1 MDKED
6 HKEITNLQSH
16 TFFLPSEHLEGDFLF
31 HTFYFI
37 NFTNFTNFFLSLRK
51 ISTMES
57 VPALFSDLALI
68 LITAGVTTVIFK
80 WLKQPL
86 VLGYIVSGFLIG
98 PHFTYFP
105 VVGDATSVSTWSEIG
120 MVFLLFAIGLEFSFK
135 KLKKVGGPGAI
146 MVLTE
151 LIIMFTIGF
160 FVGKLFGWQ
169 RMNCIFLGCMLSI
182 SSTSIIVKAF
192 DDLKLKNEKFT
203 ADVIGALVVEDLVA
217 VILMVILSTL
227 SVGNTFDGGELV
239 LSMLK
244 LVFFLIIWFIFGIYL
259 IPSFLRLI
267 RKFMTEETLVIIAI
281 GLCFMM
287 VMLANYAGFSS
298 ALGAFVMG
306 SILAETLEA
315 DIIHRLITPIKN
327 LFGAIFFVSVG
338 MMVNPQILVQY
349 TWPVVIIA
357 LTVMIIKTLSATFGM
372 LISGRDIQTSLKAG
386 FCFCQIGEFSF
397 IIASLGLSFKVI
409 DEYLYPIIVTVSI
422 ITTFFTPYIIRL
434 ANPLY
439 EWLNPRIPE
448 RWKQAMTNYSQGFK
462 VNENTTLTFKT
473 FVVNQ
478 FKNMVIYGCI
488 IFALAV
494 ICFSAIGPFII
505 KNINGLWGGVV
516 SIAVTLVILS
526 PFIWAMAF
534 KYKISL
540 TNSRLITK
548 NAFERHVIA
557 IIFILRYLIAITIV
571 TMIIRHFVSINIFEA
586 IGIAI
591 AVSVLLA
598 FSNGIMK
605 FYDRLEKNFM
615 ENLNK
620 RQKQASFMIPEVLQQ
635 NFHLE
640 KMTVSPLSQI
650 VGKQLKDTVFR
661 PKFKVSV
668 VCVERGKNIYDLPDK
683 DLTFYP
689 YDVVTLVGSDEN
701 INKVKPIIEIEDN
714 ELIRERE
721 KHNLSLHNVKISEK
735 SPLCHVSLL
744 NSMFKDKYDAMVIAI
759 QRDTEF
765 VLSPSAST
773 VFNNN
778 DIVWFVSSNEAANLI
793 KQKEEI

>member
-1 MDKED
+1 M
-6 HKEITNLQSH
+6 
-16 TFFLPSEHLEGDFLF
+16 EG
-31 HTFYFI
+31 I
-37 NFTNFTNFFLSLRK
+37 
-51 ISTMES
+51 
-57 VPALFSDLALI
+57 PALFSDLALI

-86 VLGYIVSGFLIG
+86 VLGYIVAGFLIG

-105 VVGDATSVSTWSEIG
+105 VINDTNSVETWSEIG

-151 LIIMFTIGF
+151 LIIMFTTGF

-169 RMNCIFLGCMLSI
+169 KMNCIFLGCMLSI

-203 ADVIGALVVEDLVA
+203 THVIGALVVEDLVA

-239 LSMLK
+239 LSMVK
-244 LVFFLIIWFIFGIYL
+244 LMFFLIIWFVFGIYL

-315 DIIHRLITPIKN
+315 DIIHKLITPIKN
-327 LFGAIFFVSVG
+327 LFAAIFFVSVG
-338 MMVNPQILVQY
+338 MMVDPKILLEY

-357 LTVMIIKTLSATFGM
+357 LTVMVFKTLSATAGM
-372 LISGRDIQTSLKAG
+372 LISGRDIHTSLKAG

-434 ANPLY
+434 ADPLY
-439 EWLNPRIPE
+439 NWLNPRIPE
-448 RWKQAMTNYSQGFK
+448 KWKQAMTNYSEGFK
-462 VNENTTLTFKT
+462 VNDNTTLTFRT
-473 FVVNQ
+473 FVINQ
-478 FKNMVIYGCI
+478 FKNMLIYGCI
-488 IFALAV
+488 ILALAL
-494 ICFSAIGPFII
+494 ICFSAIGPFIVNHI
-505 KNINGLWGGVV
+505 HGIWGGLI
-516 SIAVTLVILS
+516 SIAVTLAVLS

-548 NAFERHVIA
+548 NIFERHVIA
-557 IIFILRYLIAITIV
+557 IIFVLRYIIAITIITYV
-571 TMIIRHFVSINIFEA
+571 IRHFLSLSFFAALGIAVGVSII
-586 IGIAI
+586 
-591 AVSVLLA
+591 LA
-598 FSNGIMK
+598 LSNGIMK
-605 FYDRLEKNFM
+605 FYEKLEKDFM

-620 RQKQASFMIPEVLQQ
+620 RQKQASFIVPEVLQQ

-640 KMTVSPLSQI
+640 KVVVSPLSHI
-650 VGKQLKDTVFR
+650 VGKQLKDTAFR
-661 PKFKVSV
+661 RDYKVSV
-668 VCVERGKNIYDLPDK
+668 VCIERGKNIYDLPDK
-683 DLTFYP
+683 DMAFYP
-689 YDVVTLVGSDEN
+689 YDIVTLVGDDEN
-701 INKVKPIIEIEDN
+701 INKLRPIIEVEDS
-714 ELIRERE
+714 ELIRERQE
-721 KHNLSLHNVKISEK
+721 HDMSLHSVKLSEQ
-735 SPLCHVSLL
+735 SSICHVSLL
-744 NSMFKDKYDAMVIAI
+744 NSMFKEKYNAMVIAI
-759 QRDTEF
+759 QRDNDYI
-765 VLSPSAST
+765 LSPSAST
-773 VFNNN
+773 IFNCN
-778 DIVWFVSSNEAANLI
+778 DVVWFVSSAEAAKMI
-793 KQKEEI
+793 IQKEGI

>member
-1 MDKED
+1 M
-6 HKEITNLQSH
+6 
-16 TFFLPSEHLEGDFLF
+16 EG
-31 HTFYFI
+31 
-37 NFTNFTNFFLSLRK
+37 
-51 ISTMES
+51 
-57 VPALFSDLALI
+57 VPALFFDLALI
-68 LITAGVTTVIFK
+68 LITAGITTVIFK

-86 VLGYIVSGFLIG
+86 VLGYIVAGFLIG

-105 VVGDATSVSTWSEIG
+105 VVEDPSSVETWSEIG

-151 LIIMFTIGF
+151 LIIMFTTGF

-169 RMNCIFLGCMLSI
+169 KMNCIFLGCMLSI

-192 DDLKLKNEKFT
+192 DDLKLKSQKFT

-227 SVGNTFDGGELV
+227 SVGNTFNGGELV
-239 LSMLK
+239 LSMVK
-244 LVFFLIIWFIFGIYL
+244 LMFFLVIWFIFGIYL

-267 RKFMTEETLVIIAI
+267 RKFMTEETLVIIGI

-315 DIIHRLITPIKN
+315 DIIHKLVTPIKN
-327 LFGAIFFVSVG
+327 LFAAIFFVSVG
-338 MMVNPQILVQY
+338 MMVDPKILVDY

-357 LTVMIIKTLSATFGM
+357 LTIMIVKTLSATFGM
-372 LISGRDIQTSLKAG
+372 LISGRDIHTSLKAG

-422 ITTFFTPYIIRL
+422 VTTFFTPYIIRL

-439 EWLNPRIPE
+439 NWLNPRIPE
-448 RWKQAMTNYSQGFK
+448 RWKQAMTNYSEGFK
-462 VNENTTLTFKT
+462 LNDNTTLTFKA
-473 FVVNQ
+473 FVINQ

-488 IFALAV
+488 IFALAL
-494 ICFSAIGPFII
+494 ICYSAIGPFVVNNI
-505 KNINGLWGGVV
+505 KGLWGGLT
-516 SIAVTLVILS
+516 SIAITLAILA

-540 TNSRLITK
+540 TNSRLISK
-548 NAFERHVIA
+548 NLFERHVIA
-557 IIFILRYLIAITIV
+557 SIFILRYIIAIF
-571 TMIIRHFVSINIFEA
+571 IITNILRHFISINFFAA
-586 IGIAI
+586 IGIAVVI
-591 AVSVLLA
+591 SLILA
-598 FSNGIMK
+598 FSNSIMK

-620 RQKQASFMIPEVLQQ
+620 RQKQASFIIPEVLQQ

-640 KMTVSPLSQI
+640 KVIVSPLSQV
-650 VGKQLKDTVFR
+650 VGKQLKNTVFR
-661 PKFKVSV
+661 SQYKVSV
-668 VCVERGKNIYDLPDK
+668 VSIERGNTIYDLPDK
-683 DLTFYP
+683 DIVFYP
-689 YDVVTLVGSDEN
+689 YDIVTLVGSDEN
-701 INKVKPIIEIEDN
+701 INKVKPIIEVEDP
-714 ELIRERE
+714 ELIHER
-721 KHNLSLHNVKISEK
+721 KGHNMSLHSVTLSDK
-735 SPLCHVSLL
+735 SPICQVSLL
-744 NSMFKDKYDAMVIAI
+744 NSLFKDKYDAMVIAI
-759 QRDTEF
+759 QRGNDF
-765 VLSPSAST
+765 ILSPSAAT
-773 VFNNN
+773 VFHS
-778 DIVWFVSSNEAANLI
+778 DDVIWFVSTIEAAKMI
-793 KQKEEI
+793 KLKEEV

>member
-1 MDKED
+1 M
-6 HKEITNLQSH
+6 
-16 TFFLPSEHLEGDFLF
+16 EG
-31 HTFYFI
+31 I
-37 NFTNFTNFFLSLRK
+37 
-51 ISTMES
+51 
-57 VPALFSDLALI
+57 PALFSDLALI

-86 VLGYIVSGFLIG
+86 VLGYIVAGFLIG

-105 VVGDATSVSTWSEIG
+105 VVEDPTSVETWSEIG

-151 LIIMFTIGF
+151 LIIMFTTGF

-169 RMNCIFLGCMLSI
+169 KMNCIFLGCMLSI

-192 DDLKLKNEKFT
+192 DDLKLKHEKFT
-203 ADVIGALVVEDLVA
+203 THVIGALVVEDLVA

-267 RKFMTEETLVIIAI
+267 RKFMTGETLVIIAI

-315 DIIHRLITPIKN
+315 DIIHKLITPIKN
-327 LFGAIFFVSVG
+327 LFAAIFFVSVG
-338 MMVNPQILVQY
+338 MMVDPKILVDY

-357 LTVMIIKTLSATFGM
+357 LTIMIVKTLSATIGM
-372 LISGRDIQTSLKAG
+372 LISGRDIHTSLKAG

-397 IIASLGLSFKVI
+397 IIAALGLSFKVI

-422 ITTFFTPYIIRL
+422 VTTFFTPYIIRL
-434 ANPLY
+434 ADPLY
-439 EWLNPRIPE
+439 NWLNPKIPE

-462 VNENTTLTFKT
+462 VSEHTTLTFRT

-478 FKNMVIYGCI
+478 FKNMLIYGCI
-488 IFALAV
+488 IFALAL
-494 ICFSAIGPFII
+494 ICFSIGPFII
-505 KNINGLWGGVV
+505 KNISGIWGSLV
-516 SIAVTLVILS
+516 SIAVTLVIVS

-534 KYKISL
+534 KYRISL
-540 TNSRLITK
+540 TNSRLISK

-557 IIFILRYLIAITIV
+557 IIFILRYIIALAIITY
-571 TMIIRHFVSINIFEA
+571 IIRHFITINFFA
-586 IGIAI
+586 ALGIAI
-591 AVSVLLA
+591 GFSLILA

-615 ENLNK
+615 DNLNK
-620 RQKQASFMIPEVLQQ
+620 RQKQASFIIPEVLQQ

-640 KMTVSPLSQI
+640 KVIVSPLSQV
-650 VGKQLKDTVFR
+650 VGKQLKNTVFR
-661 PKFKVSV
+661 SQYKVSV
-668 VCVERGKNIYDLPDK
+668 VCIERGKNIYDLPDK
-683 DLTFYP
+683 DMVFYP
-689 YDVVTLVGSDEN
+689 YDVVTLVGNDEN
-701 INKVKPIIEIEDN
+701 INKVRPIIEIEDT
-714 ELIRERE
+714 ELIRER
-721 KHNLSLHNVKISEK
+721 KDHDMSLHSVKISEK
-735 SPLCHVSLL
+735 SPICHVSLL

-759 QRDTEF
+759 QRGDDF
-765 VLSPSAST
+765 ILSPSAST
-773 VFNNN
+773 VFGCN
-778 DIVWFVSSNEAANLI
+778 DIVWFVSSDDAAKMII
-793 KQKEEI
+793 KKEEI

>member
-1 MDKED
+1 M
-6 HKEITNLQSH
+6 
-16 TFFLPSEHLEGDFLF
+16 EG
-31 HTFYFI
+31 
-37 NFTNFTNFFLSLRK
+37 
-51 ISTMES
+51 
-57 VPALFSDLALI
+57 VPALFFDLALI
-68 LITAGVTTVIFK
+68 LVTAGVTTVIFK

-86 VLGYIVSGFLIG
+86 VLGYIVAGFLIG

-105 VVGDATSVSTWSEIG
+105 VVEDPSSVATWSEIG

-151 LIIMFTIGF
+151 LIIMFTTGF
-160 FVGKLFGWQ
+160 LVGKIFGWQ

-203 ADVIGALVVEDLVA
+203 THVIGALVVEDLVA

-239 LSMLK
+239 FSMIK
-244 LVFFLIIWFIFGIYL
+244 LMFFLIIWFIFGIYL
-259 IPSFLRLI
+259 IPSFLKLI

-315 DIIHRLITPIKN
+315 DIIHKLVTPIKN
-327 LFGAIFFVSVG
+327 LFAAIFFVSVG
-338 MMVNPQILVQY
+338 MLVNPKVLVEY
-349 TWPVVIIA
+349 TWPVIIIA
-357 LTVMIIKTLSATFGM
+357 LTVMIVKTLSATFGM
-372 LISGRDIQTSLKAG
+372 LISGRDIHTSFKAG

-397 IIASLGLSFKVI
+397 IIAALGLSFKVI

-439 EWLNPRIPE
+439 NWLNPRIPE
-448 RWKQAMTNYSQGFK
+448 KWKQAMSNYSEGFK
-462 VNENTTLTFKT
+462 VSETTTLTFKT

-478 FKNMVIYGCI
+478 FKNMLIYGCI
-488 IFALAV
+488 IFALAI
-494 ICFSAIGPFII
+494 ICFSAIGAFIVN
-505 KNINGLWGGVV
+505 NIHGLWGGITA
-516 SIAVTLVILS
+516 IAVTLAIVS

-534 KYKISL
+534 KYRISL

-548 NAFERHVIA
+548 NLFERHVIA
-557 IIFILRYLIAITIV
+557 IIFVLRYIIAVGIITSILS
-571 TMIIRHFVSINIFEA
+571 HFISLNFFAA

-591 AVSVLLA
+591 GISLILA

-605 FYDRLEKNFM
+605 FYDKLEKNFM
-615 ENLNK
+615 DNLNK
-620 RQKQASFMIPEVLQQ
+620 RQKQASFIIPDVLQE

-640 KMTVSPLSQI
+640 KVTVSPLSRV

-661 PKFKVSV
+661 KEFKVSV
-668 VCVERGKNIYDLPDK
+668 VCIERGNDIYDLPDK
-683 DLTFYP
+683 DMYFYP
-689 YDVVTLVGSDEN
+689 YDIVTLVGCDDN
-701 INKVKPIIEIEDN
+701 INKVKPIIEIEN
-714 ELIRERE
+714 TELIHER
-721 KHNLSLHNVKISEK
+721 KGHNMSLHSFTITEK
-735 SPLCHVSLL
+735 SPICHVSLL

-759 QRDTEF
+759 QRGDEYI
-765 VLSPSAST
+765 LSPSAAT
-773 VFNNN
+773 IFNCK
-778 DIVWFVSSNEAANLI
+778 DIVWFVSSNEAAKMI
-793 KQKEEI
+793 IQKEEI

>member
-1 MDKED
+1 M
-6 HKEITNLQSH
+6 
-16 TFFLPSEHLEGDFLF
+16 EG
-31 HTFYFI
+31 I
-37 NFTNFTNFFLSLRK
+37 
-51 ISTMES
+51 
-57 VPALFSDLALI
+57 PALFSDLALI

-86 VLGYIVSGFLIG
+86 VLGYIVAGFLIG

-105 VVGDATSVSTWSEIG
+105 VVDDHSSVETWSEIG

-151 LIIMFTIGF
+151 LIIMFTTGF

-169 RMNCIFLGCMLSI
+169 KMNCIFLGCMLSI

-203 ADVIGALVVEDLVA
+203 THVIGALVVEDLVA

-227 SVGNTFDGGELV
+227 SVGNTFDGGELA
-239 LSMLK
+239 LSMIK
-244 LVFFLIIWFIFGIYL
+244 LMFFLIIWFIFGIYL

-315 DIIHRLITPIKN
+315 DIIHKLITPIKN
-327 LFGAIFFVSVG
+327 LFAAIFFVSVG
-338 MMVNPQILVQY
+338 MMVDLEILVKY

-357 LTVMIIKTLSATFGM
+357 LTIMIIKTLSATIGM
-372 LISGRDIQTSLKAG
+372 LISGRDIHTSLKAG

-397 IIASLGLSFKVI
+397 IIATLGLSFKVI

-422 ITTFFTPYIIRL
+422 VTTFFTPYIIRL
-434 ANPLY
+434 ADPLY
-439 EWLNPRIPE
+439 NWLNPKIPE
-448 RWKQAMTNYSQGFK
+448 RWKQAMTNYSEGFK
-462 VNENTTLTFKT
+462 VSENTTLTFRT

-478 FKNMVIYGCI
+478 FKNMLIYACI
-488 IFALAV
+488 IFALAL
-494 ICFSAIGPFII
+494 ICFSAIGPFVI
-505 KNINGLWGGVV
+505 KNIEGIWGRLI
-516 SIAVTLVILS
+516 SIAVTLVIVS

-534 KYKISL
+534 KYRISK
-540 TNSRLITK
+540 TNSKLITK
-548 NAFERHVIA
+548 NVFEKHVIV
-557 IIFILRYLIAITIV
+557 IIFVLRYLIALSIITYILRHFITINFFAALG
-571 TMIIRHFVSINIFEA
+571 IA
-586 IGIAI
+586 IGISI
-591 AVSVLLA
+591 ILAVSNA
-598 FSNGIMK
+598 IMK

-620 RQKQASFMIPEVLQQ
+620 RQKQASFIIPEVLQQ

-640 KMTVSPLSQI
+640 KVVVSPLSQV
-650 VGKQLKDTVFR
+650 VGKQLKNTVFR
-661 PKFKVSV
+661 SKYKVSV
-668 VCVERGKNIYDLPDK
+668 VCIERGKNIYDLPDK
-683 DLTFYP
+683 DMVFYP
-689 YDVVTLVGSDEN
+689 YDKVTLVGNDEN
-701 INKVKPIIEIEDN
+701 ISKVRPIIEVEDT
-714 ELIRERE
+714 ELIRERTG
-721 KHNLSLHNVKISEK
+721 HDMSLHSVRISEK
-735 SPLCHVSLL
+735 SPICHVSLL

-759 QRDTEF
+759 QRNDDF
-765 VLSPSAST
+765 ILSPAAST
-773 VFNNN
+773 VFSCK
-778 DIVWFVSSNEAANLI
+778 DIIWFVSSDDAAKMII
-793 KQKEEI
+793 KKEEI

>member
-1 MDKED
+1 
-6 HKEITNLQSH
+6 
-16 TFFLPSEHLEGDFLF
+16 
-31 HTFYFI
+31 
-37 NFTNFTNFFLSLRK
+37 
-51 ISTMES
+51 MES

-86 VLGYIVSGFLIG
+86 VLGYIVAGFLIG

-661 PKFKVSV
+661 QKFKVSV

-721 KHNLSLHNVKISEK
+721 EHNMSLHNVKISEK

>member
-1 MDKED
+1 M
-6 HKEITNLQSH
+6 
-16 TFFLPSEHLEGDFLF
+16 EG
-31 HTFYFI
+31 
-37 NFTNFTNFFLSLRK
+37 
-51 ISTMES
+51 
-57 VPALFSDLALI
+57 VPALFYDLALI
-68 LITAGVTTVIFK
+68 LVTAGITTVIFK

-86 VLGYIVSGFLIG
+86 VLGYIVAGFLIG

-105 VVGDATSVSTWSEIG
+105 VIIDSNSVSTWSEIG

-151 LIIMFTIGF
+151 LIIMFTTGF

-169 RMNCIFLGCMLSI
+169 KMNCVFLGCMLSI

-192 DDLKLKNEKFT
+192 DDLKLKSEKFT

-227 SVGNTFDGGELV
+227 SVGNAFNGGELV
-239 LSMLK
+239 LSMVK
-244 LVFFLIIWFIFGIYL
+244 LMFFLIIWFVFGIYL

-267 RKFMTEETLVIIAI
+267 RRFMTEETLVIIAI

-315 DIIHRLITPIKN
+315 DIIHKLITPTKN

-338 MMVNPQILVQY
+338 MMVDPKILVDY

-357 LTVMIIKTLSATFGM
+357 LTVMIVKTLSATFGM
-372 LISGRDIQTSLKAG
+372 LISGRDIHTSLDAG

-397 IIASLGLSFKVI
+397 IIATLGLSFKVI

-422 ITTFFTPYIIRL
+422 VTTFFTPYIIKM

-439 EWLNPRIPE
+439 NWLNPRIPE
-448 RWKQAMTNYSQGFK
+448 KWKQTMTNYSEGFK
-462 VNENTTLTFKT
+462 VNEDKTLTFKT
-473 FVVNQ
+473 FVINQ

-488 IFALAV
+488 IFALAI
-494 ICFSAIGPFII
+494 ICFSAIGPFVGNNI
-505 KNINGLWGGVV
+505 KGIWG
-516 SIAVTLVILS
+516 SITSSAITLVIVS

-534 KYKISL
+534 KYRISL
-540 TNSRLITK
+540 TSSKLITK
-548 NAFERHVIA
+548 NMFERHVIA
-557 IIFILRYLIAITIV
+557 IIFALRYIIALTTITYILR
-571 TMIIRHFVSINIFEA
+571 HFINMNFFA
-586 IGIAI
+586 ALGIAI
-591 AVSVLLA
+591 GYSLILA

-615 ENLNK
+615 ENLNR
-620 RQKQASFMIPEVLQQ
+620 RQKQASFIIPEVLQQ

-640 KMTVSPLSQI
+640 KVTVSPLSQV

-661 PKFKVSV
+661 SKYKVSI
-668 VCVERGKNIYDLPDK
+668 VCIERGKNIYDLPDK
-683 DLTFYP
+683 DMTFYP
-689 YDVVTLVGSDEN
+689 YDLVTLVGSDDN
-701 INKVKPIIEIEDN
+701 INMVKPILDVEDT
-714 ELIRERE
+714 ELIHERQGH
-721 KHNLSLHNVKISEK
+721 KMNLHKITLSNK
-735 SPLCHVSLL
+735 SSLCHVSLL
-744 NSMFKDKYDAMVIAI
+744 NSMFKDKYEAMVIAI
-759 QRDTEF
+759 QREGDF
-765 VLSPSAST
+765 ILSPSAAT
-773 VFNNN
+773 IFKEN
-778 DIVWFVSSNEAANLI
+778 DIVWFVSSDDAAQII
-793 KQKEEI
+793 KHHQEI

>member
-1 MDKED
+1 M
-6 HKEITNLQSH
+6 
-16 TFFLPSEHLEGDFLF
+16 EG
-31 HTFYFI
+31 
-37 NFTNFTNFFLSLRK
+37 
-51 ISTMES
+51 
-57 VPALFSDLALI
+57 VPALFFDLALI

-86 VLGYIVSGFLIG
+86 VLGYIVAGFLIG

-151 LIIMFTIGF
+151 LIIMFCTGF
-160 FVGKLFGWQ
+160 IVGKLFGWQ

-217 VILMVILSTL
+217 VILMVVLSTL

-244 LVFFLIIWFIFGIYL
+244 LMFFLIVWFIFGIYL

-267 RKFMTEETLVIIAI
+267 RKFMTKETLVIIAI

-315 DIIHRLITPIKN
+315 DIIHRLVTPIKN
-327 LFGAIFFVSVG
+327 LFAAIFFVSVG
-338 MMVNPQILVQY
+338 MLVDPEILVDY
-349 TWPVVIIA
+349 TWPVIIIA
-357 LTVMIIKTLSATFGM
+357 LTVMIVKTLSATFGM
-372 LISGRDIQTSLKAG
+372 LISGRDIHTSFKAG

-422 ITTFFTPYIIRL
+422 VTTFFTPYIMRL

-439 EWLNPRIPE
+439 EWLNTKIPDK
-448 RWKQAMTNYSQGFK
+448 WKQAMTNYSEGFK
-462 VNENTTLTFKT
+462 VNETTTLTFKT
-473 FVVNQ
+473 FVINQ
-478 FKNMVIYGCI
+478 FKDMVIYGCI
-488 IFALAV
+488 IFAIVV
-494 ICFSAIGPFII
+494 ICISAIGPFII
-505 KNINGLWGGVV
+505 KNIHGIWGGII
-516 SIAVTLVILS
+516 SIVVTLSIVS
-526 PFIWAMAF
+526 PIIWAMAF
-534 KYKISL
+534 KYRISL
-540 TNSRLITK
+540 TNSKLITK
-548 NAFERHVIA
+548 NTFERHIIA
-557 IIFILRYLIAITIV
+557 LIFLLRYLIAISVITHIL
-571 TMIIRHFVSINIFEA
+571 RNFVDLNFFAA
-586 IGIAI
+586 IGLAFVYSLI
-591 AVSVLLA
+591 LA
-598 FSNGIMK
+598 FSNGVMK
-605 FYDRLEKNFM
+605 FYDKLEKHFM

-620 RQKQASFMIPEVLQQ
+620 RQKQASFIIPEVLQQ

-640 KMTVSPLSQI
+640 KVTVSPLSQI

-661 PKFKVSV
+661 SQYKVSV
-668 VCVERGKNIYDLPDK
+668 VCIERGKNTYDLPDK
-683 DLTFYP
+683 DMAFYP
-689 YDVVTLVGSDEN
+689 YDVVTLVGCDDN
-701 INKVKPIIEIEDN
+701 INKVKPIIEVEDT
-714 ELIRERE
+714 ELIHER
-721 KHNLSLHNVKISEK
+721 KGHNMSLHSVKISEK
-735 SPLCHVSLL
+735 SPICHVSLL

-759 QRDTEF
+759 QRGNDF
-765 VLSPSAST
+765 LLSPSAST
-773 VFNNN
+773 VFSCD
-778 DIVWFVSSNEAANLI
+778 DIIWFVSSSEAAKMI
-793 KQKEEI
+793 KNKEEV

>member
-1 MDKED
+1 M
-6 HKEITNLQSH
+6 
-16 TFFLPSEHLEGDFLF
+16 EG
-31 HTFYFI
+31 
-37 NFTNFTNFFLSLRK
+37 
-51 ISTMES
+51 
-57 VPALFSDLALI
+57 VPALFFDLALI

-86 VLGYIVSGFLIG
+86 VLGYIVAGFLIG

-105 VVGDATSVSTWSEIG
+105 VVGDNSSVSTWSEIG

-151 LIIMFTIGF
+151 LIIMFSIGF
-160 FVGKLFGWQ
+160 LIGKLFGWQ
-169 RMNCIFLGCMLSI
+169 KMNCIFLGCMLSI

-227 SVGNTFDGGELV
+227 SVKNTFDGGELV
-239 LSMLK
+239 LSMVK
-244 LVFFLIIWFIFGIYL
+244 LMFFLIIWFIFGIYL

-267 RKFMTEETLVIIAI
+267 RKFMTKETLVIISI

-315 DIIHRLITPIKN
+315 DIIHRLVTPIKN
-327 LFGAIFFVSVG
+327 LFAAIFFVSVG
-338 MMVNPQILVQY
+338 MLVDPEILVEY
-349 TWPVVIIA
+349 TWPVIIIA
-357 LTVMIIKTLSATFGM
+357 LTVMIVKTLSATFGM
-372 LISGRDIQTSLKAG
+372 LISGRDIHTSFKAG

-397 IIASLGLSFKVI
+397 IIAALGLSFKVI
-409 DEYLYPIIVTVSI
+409 DEFLYPIIVTVSI
-422 ITTFFTPYIIRL
+422 VTTFFTPYIMRI
-434 ANPLY
+434 ADPLY
-439 EWLNPRIPE
+439 NWLNPRIPE
-448 RWKQAMTNYSQGFK
+448 RWKQTMTNYSEGFK
-462 VNENTTLTFKT
+462 VNEDTTLTFKT
-473 FVVNQ
+473 FVINQ

-488 IFALAV
+488 IFAMGV
-494 ICFSAIGPFII
+494 ICLSLTGALII
-505 KNINGLWGGVV
+505 NNINGIWGVIT
-516 SIAVTLVILS
+516 SIAVTLFIVS

-540 TNSRLITK
+540 TNSKLITK
-548 NAFERHVIA
+548 NKFEHHVIVFIFVLRYIIA
-557 IIFILRYLIAITIV
+557 IIVITS
-571 TMIIRHFVSINIFEA
+571 IIRHFISINIFGA
-586 IGIAI
+586 LGIAF
-591 AVSVLLA
+591 AVSLILA
-598 FSNGIMK
+598 ISNGIMK
-605 FYDRLEKNFM
+605 FYDRIEKNFM

-620 RQKQASFMIPEVLQQ
+620 RQKQASFIIPEVLQQ

-640 KMTVSPLSQI
+640 KVTVSPLSQV

-661 PKFKVSV
+661 SKYKVSV
-668 VCVERGKNIYDLPDK
+668 VCIERGKNIYDLPDK
-683 DLTFYP
+683 DMAFYP
-689 YDVVTLVGSDEN
+689 YDIVTLVGCDEN
-701 INKVKPIIEIEDN
+701 INKVKPIIEVEDT
-714 ELIRERE
+714 ELIRERVAH
-721 KHNLSLHNVKISEK
+721 KMNLHFVTISER

-759 QRDTEF
+759 QRGSDYI
-765 VLSPSAST
+765 LSPSAST
-773 VFNNN
+773 IFHDK
-778 DIVWFVSSNEAANLI
+778 DIIWFVSSNDAAKMI

>member
-1 MDKED
+1 M
-6 HKEITNLQSH
+6 
-16 TFFLPSEHLEGDFLF
+16 EG
-31 HTFYFI
+31 
-37 NFTNFTNFFLSLRK
+37 
-51 ISTMES
+51 
-57 VPALFSDLALI
+57 VPALFFDLALI

-86 VLGYIVSGFLIG
+86 VLGYIVAGFLIG

-105 VVGDATSVSTWSEIG
+105 VVEDPSSVETWSEIG

-151 LIIMFTIGF
+151 LIIMFTTGF

-169 RMNCIFLGCMLSI
+169 RMDCIFLGCMLSI

-192 DDLKLKNEKFT
+192 DDLKLKHEKFT
-203 ADVIGALVVEDLVA
+203 THVIGALVVEDLVA

-239 LSMLK
+239 LSMIK

-259 IPSFLRLI
+259 IPSFLKLI
-267 RKFMTEETLVIIAI
+267 RKFMTGETLVIISL

-315 DIIHRLITPIKN
+315 DIIHKLTTPIKN
-327 LFGAIFFVSVG
+327 LFAAIFFVSVG
-338 MMVNPQILVQY
+338 MMVDPKILVDY
-349 TWPVVIIA
+349 TWPVIIIA
-357 LTVMIIKTLSATFGM
+357 LTIMIVKTLSATIGM
-372 LISGRDIQTSLKAG
+372 LISGRDIHTSLDAG

-397 IIASLGLSFKVI
+397 IIATLGLSFKVI
-409 DEYLYPIIVTVSI
+409 DEFLYPIIVTVSI
-422 ITTFFTPYIIRL
+422 VTTFFTPYIIRI
-434 ANPLY
+434 ADPLY
-439 EWLNPRIPE
+439 NWINPRIPE

-462 VNENTTLTFKT
+462 VSENTTLTFKT

-478 FKNMVIYGCI
+478 FKNMLIYGCI
-488 IFALAV
+488 IFALAL
-494 ICFSAIGPFII
+494 ICFSICPFII
-505 KNINGLWGGVV
+505 KNIEGIWGGLV
-516 SIAVTLVILS
+516 SIAVTLVIVS

-534 KYKISL
+534 KYRISL
-540 TNSRLITK
+540 TNSKLISK
-548 NAFERHVIA
+548 NAFERHVIVIIFVLRYIIALA
-557 IIFILRYLIAITIV
+557 IITY
-571 TMIIRHFVSINIFEA
+571 IIRHFITINFFAALGIA
-586 IGIAI
+586 IGISLI
-591 AVSVLLA
+591 LA

-620 RQKQASFMIPEVLQQ
+620 RQKQASFIIPEVLQQ

-640 KMTVSPLSQI
+640 KVIVSPLSQV
-650 VGKQLKDTVFR
+650 VGKQLKNTVFR
-661 PKFKVSV
+661 SQYKVSV
-668 VCVERGKNIYDLPDK
+668 VCIERGKNIYDLPDK
-683 DLTFYP
+683 DMVFYP
-689 YDVVTLVGSDEN
+689 YDKVTLVGNDEN
-701 INKVKPIIEIEDN
+701 ISKVRPIIEVEDT
-714 ELIRERE
+714 ELIRERTG
-721 KHNLSLHNVKISEK
+721 HDMSLHSVKISEK
-735 SPLCHVSLL
+735 SPICHVSLL

-759 QRDTEF
+759 QRGDNF
-765 VLSPSAST
+765 ILSPSAAT
-773 VFNNN
+773 VFSCN
-778 DIVWFVSSNEAANLI
+778 DIVWFVSSNDAAKMII
-793 KQKEEI
+793 KKEEI

>member
-1 MDKED
+1 M
-6 HKEITNLQSH
+6 
-16 TFFLPSEHLEGDFLF
+16 EG
-31 HTFYFI
+31 
-37 NFTNFTNFFLSLRK
+37 
-51 ISTMES
+51 
-57 VPALFSDLALI
+57 VPALFFDLALI
-68 LITAGVTTVIFK
+68 LVTAGVTTVIFK

-86 VLGYIVSGFLIG
+86 VLGYIVAGFLIG

-105 VVGDATSVSTWSEIG
+105 VVEDPSSVATWSEIG

-160 FVGKLFGWQ
+160 LVGKMFGWQ

-239 LSMLK
+239 FSMIK
-244 LVFFLIIWFIFGIYL
+244 LMFFLIIWFIFGIYL
-259 IPSFLRLI
+259 IPSFLKLI
-267 RKFMTEETLVIIAI
+267 RRFMTEETLVIIAI

-315 DIIHRLITPIKN
+315 DIIHKLVTPIKN
-327 LFGAIFFVSVG
+327 LFAAIFFVSVG
-338 MMVNPQILVQY
+338 MLVNPDILVEY
-349 TWPVVIIA
+349 TGPVIVIA
-357 LTVMIIKTLSATFGM
+357 LVVMIFKTLSATFGM
-372 LISGRDIQTSLKAG
+372 LISGRDIQTSFKAG

-397 IIASLGLSFKVI
+397 IIAALGLSFKVI

-422 ITTFFTPYIIRL
+422 VTTFFTPYIIRL

-439 EWLNPRIPE
+439 KWLNPRIPDK
-448 RWKQAMTNYSQGFK
+448 WKQAMSNYSEGFK
-462 VNENTTLTFKT
+462 VSETTTLTFKT

-478 FKNMVIYGCI
+478 FKNMLIYGCI
-488 IFALAV
+488 IFALAI
-494 ICFSAIGPFII
+494 ICFSAIGPFIM
-505 KNINGLWGGVV
+505 KNIHGLWGGFT
-516 SIAVTLVILS
+516 SIAVTLAIVS

-548 NAFERHVIA
+548 NLFERHVIA
-557 IIFILRYLIAITIV
+557 IIFILRYIIAISIITY
-571 TMIIRHFVSINIFEA
+571 IIRHYISLNFFA
-586 IGIAI
+586 ALGLAI
-591 AVSVLLA
+591 AFSLILA

-605 FYDRLEKNFM
+605 FYDKLEKNFM
-615 ENLNK
+615 DNLNK
-620 RQKQASFMIPEVLQQ
+620 RQKQASFIIPEVLQE

-640 KMTVSPLSQI
+640 KVTVSPLSQV

-661 PKFKVSV
+661 KQFKVSV
-668 VCVERGKNIYDLPDK
+668 VCIERGKDIYDLPDK
-683 DLTFYP
+683 DMFFYP
-689 YDVVTLVGSDEN
+689 YDIVTLVGCDDN
-701 INKVKPIIEIEDN
+701 INKVKPIIEIEDT
-714 ELIRERE
+714 ELIRERQG
-721 KHNLSLHNVKISEK
+721 HNMSLHSFKVSEK
-735 SPLCHVSLL
+735 SPICHVSLL
-744 NSMFKDKYDAMVIAI
+744 NSMFKDKYNAMVIAI
-759 QRDTEF
+759 QRGNDYI
-765 VLSPSAST
+765 LSPSAST
-773 VFNNN
+773 VFGCN
-778 DIVWFVSSNEAANLI
+778 DVVWFVSDNEAAKLI
-793 KQKEEI
+793 IQKEEIN

>member
-1 MDKED
+1 M
-6 HKEITNLQSH
+6 
-16 TFFLPSEHLEGDFLF
+16 EG
-31 HTFYFI
+31 
-37 NFTNFTNFFLSLRK
+37 
-51 ISTMES
+51 
-57 VPALFSDLALI
+57 VPALFFDLALI
-68 LITAGVTTVIFK
+68 LITAGITTVVFK

-86 VLGYIVSGFLIG
+86 VLGYIVAGFLIG

-105 VVGDATSVSTWSEIG
+105 VVEDPTSVETWSEIG

-135 KLKKVGGPGAI
+135 KLKTVGGPGAI

-151 LIIMFTIGF
+151 LIIMFTTGF

-169 RMNCIFLGCMLSI
+169 KMNCIFLGCMLSI

-203 ADVIGALVVEDLVA
+203 AHVIGALVVEDLVA

-239 LSMLK
+239 LSMVK
-244 LVFFLIIWFIFGIYL
+244 LMFFLVIWFIFGIYL

-281 GLCFMM
+281 GLCFLM

-315 DIIHRLITPIKN
+315 DIIHKLITPIKN
-327 LFGAIFFVSVG
+327 LFAAIFFVSVG
-338 MMVNPQILVQY
+338 MMVDPKILIEY

-357 LTVMIIKTLSATFGM
+357 LTIMIVKTLSATFGM
-372 LISGRDIQTSLKAG
+372 LISGRDIHTSLKAG

-409 DEYLYPIIVTVSI
+409 DEFLYPIIVTVSI
-422 ITTFFTPYIIRL
+422 VTTFFTPYIIRL

-439 EWLNPRIPE
+439 NWLNPRIPE
-448 RWKQAMTNYSQGFK
+448 RWKQAMSNYSEGFK
-462 VNENTTLTFKT
+462 VNDKTTLTFKT

-488 IFALAV
+488 IFALAL
-494 ICFSAIGPFII
+494 ICFSIIGPFII
-505 KNINGLWGGVV
+505 NNIKGLWGGLT
-516 SIAVTLVILS
+516 SIAITIVILS

-534 KYKISL
+534 KYRISL
-540 TNSRLITK
+540 TNSRLISK
-548 NAFERHVIA
+548 NLFERHVIA
-557 IIFILRYLIAITIV
+557 LIFIIRYLISIFICTYV
-571 TMIIRHFVSINIFEA
+571 IRHFITINFFA
-586 IGIAI
+586 ALGIAI
-591 AVSVLLA
+591 GVSLILA

-605 FYDRLEKNFM
+605 VYDKLEKNFM

-620 RQKQASFMIPEVLQQ
+620 RQKQASFIIPEVLQQ

-640 KMTVSPLSQI
+640 KVTVSPLSQV
-650 VGKQLKDTVFR
+650 VGKQLKNTVFR
-661 PKFKVSV
+661 SQYKVSV
-668 VCVERGKNIYDLPDK
+668 VCIERGNNIYDLPDK
-683 DLTFYP
+683 DITFYP
-689 YDVVTLVGSDEN
+689 YDVVTLVGCDEN
-701 INKVKPIIEIEDN
+701 INKVKPIIEVEDT
-714 ELIRERE
+714 ELIHERQG
-721 KHNLSLHNVKISEK
+721 HNMSLHSVKLSEK
-735 SPLCHVSLL
+735 SPLCRVSLL
-744 NSMFKDKYDAMVIAI
+744 ESLFKDKYDAMVIAI
-759 QRDTEF
+759 QRGDDF
-765 VLSPSAST
+765 ILSPSATTIFYSDD
-773 VFNNN
+773 V
-778 DIVWFVSSNEAANLI
+778 IWFVSTIEAAKMI
-793 KQKEEI
+793 KLKEEI

>member
-1 MDKED
+1 M
-6 HKEITNLQSH
+6 
-16 TFFLPSEHLEGDFLF
+16 EG
-31 HTFYFI
+31 
-37 NFTNFTNFFLSLRK
+37 
-51 ISTMES
+51 
-57 VPALFSDLALI
+57 VPALFFDLALI
-68 LITAGVTTVIFK
+68 LVTAGVTTVIFK

-86 VLGYIVSGFLIG
+86 VLGYIVAGFLIG

-105 VVGDATSVSTWSEIG
+105 VVEDPSSVATWSEIG

-160 FVGKLFGWQ
+160 LVGKAFGWQ

-203 ADVIGALVVEDLVA
+203 THVIGALVVEDLVA

-239 LSMLK
+239 FSMIK
-244 LVFFLIIWFIFGIYL
+244 LMFFLIIWFIFGIYL
-259 IPSFLRLI
+259 IPSFLKLI

-315 DIIHRLITPIKN
+315 DIIHKLVTPIKN
-327 LFGAIFFVSVG
+327 LFAAIFFVSVG
-338 MMVNPQILVQY
+338 MLVNPKVLVEY
-349 TWPVVIIA
+349 TWPVIIIA
-357 LTVMIIKTLSATFGM
+357 LTVMIVKTLSATFGM
-372 LISGRDIQTSLKAG
+372 LISGRDIHTSFKAG

-397 IIASLGLSFKVI
+397 IIAALGLSFKVI

-422 ITTFFTPYIIRL
+422 VTTFFTPYIIRL
-434 ANPLY
+434 ADPLY
-439 EWLNPRIPE
+439 KWLNPRIPDK
-448 RWKQAMTNYSQGFK
+448 WKQAMSNYSEGFK
-462 VNENTTLTFKT
+462 VSETTTLTFKT

-478 FKNMVIYGCI
+478 FKNMLIYGCI
-488 IFALAV
+488 IFALAI
-494 ICFSAIGPFII
+494 ICFSAIGPFIVN
-505 KNINGLWGGVV
+505 NIHGLWGGFTA
-516 SIAVTLVILS
+516 IAVTLAIVS

-534 KYKISL
+534 KYRISL

-548 NAFERHVIA
+548 NLFERHVITTIFVLRY
-557 IIFILRYLIAITIV
+557 IIAVGIITSILR
-571 TMIIRHFVSINIFEA
+571 HFISLNFFAAV
-586 IGIAI
+586 GIAI
-591 AVSVLLA
+591 AISLILA

-615 ENLNK
+615 DNLNK
-620 RQKQASFMIPEVLQQ
+620 RQKQASFIIPEVLQE

-640 KMTVSPLSQI
+640 KVTVSPLSRV

-661 PKFKVSV
+661 KEFKVSV
-668 VCVERGKNIYDLPDK
+668 VCIERGNEIYDLPDK
-683 DLTFYP
+683 DMYFYP
-689 YDVVTLVGSDEN
+689 YDIVTLVGSDDN
-701 INKVKPIIEIEDN
+701 INKVKPIIEIEN
-714 ELIRERE
+714 TELIHERQG
-721 KHNLSLHNVKISEK
+721 HNMSLHSFTITEK
-735 SPLCHVSLL
+735 SPICHVSLL

-759 QRDTEF
+759 QRGDEYI
-765 VLSPSAST
+765 LSPSAAT
-773 VFNNN
+773 VFSCN
-778 DIVWFVSSNEAANLI
+778 DIIWFVSSNEAAKMI
-793 KQKEEI
+793 IQKEEI

>member
-1 MDKED
+1 
-6 HKEITNLQSH
+6 
-16 TFFLPSEHLEGDFLF
+16 
-31 HTFYFI
+31 
-37 NFTNFTNFFLSLRK
+37 
-51 ISTMES
+51 MES
-57 VPALFSDLALI
+57 VPALFFDLALI
-68 LITAGVTTVIFK
+68 LITAGITTVIFK

-86 VLGYIVSGFLIG
+86 VLGYIVAGFLIG

-105 VVGDATSVSTWSEIG
+105 VVEDPTNVSTWSEIG

-135 KLKKVGGPGAI
+135 KLKKVGGSGAI

-151 LIIMFTIGF
+151 LIIMFTTGF
-160 FVGKLFGWQ
+160 IVGKLFGWQ
-169 RMNCIFLGCMLSI
+169 RMDCIFLGCMLSI

-203 ADVIGALVVEDLVA
+203 TPVVGALVVEDLVA

-227 SVGNTFDGGELV
+227 SVGNTFNGGELV
-239 LSMLK
+239 LSMVK
-244 LVFFLIIWFIFGIYL
+244 LMFFLIIWFIFGIYL
-259 IPSFLRLI
+259 IPSFLKLI
-267 RKFMTEETLVIIAI
+267 RKFMTKETLVIIAI

-315 DIIHRLITPIKN
+315 DIIHKLITPIKN
-327 LFGAIFFVSVG
+327 LFAAIFFVSVG
-338 MMVNPQILVQY
+338 MLVDPKILVDY

-357 LTVMIIKTLSATFGM
+357 LTVMIVKTLSATFGM
-372 LISGRDIQTSLKAG
+372 LISGRDIHTSFKAG

-409 DEYLYPIIVTVSI
+409 DDYLYPIIVTVSI
-422 ITTFFTPYIIRL
+422 VTTFFTPYIIRL

-439 EWLNPRIPE
+439 NWLNPRIPE
-448 RWKQAMTNYSQGFK
+448 KWKQAMTNYSEGFK
-462 VNENTTLTFKT
+462 VSENTTLTFKT
-473 FVVNQ
+473 FVINQ
-478 FKNMVIYGCI
+478 FKNMLIYGCI
-488 IFALAV
+488 IFALAL

-505 KNINGLWGGVV
+505 KNINGIWGGIT
-516 SIAVTLVILS
+516 SIAITIAILS

-548 NAFERHVIA
+548 NVFERHVIA
-557 IIFILRYLIAITIV
+557 FIFILRYIIAIS
-571 TMIIRHFVSINIFEA
+571 IITYILRHFISINFFAA
-586 IGIAI
+586 IGFAI
-591 AVSVLLA
+591 VISLILA

-615 ENLNK
+615 DNLNK
-620 RQKQASFMIPEVLQQ
+620 RQKQASFIIPEVLQQ

-640 KMTVSPLSQI
+640 KVTVSPLSQV
-650 VGKQLKDTVFR
+650 VGKQLKNTVFR
-661 PKFKVSV
+661 RDYKVSV
-668 VCVERGKNIYDLPDK
+668 VCIERGKNIYDLPDK
-683 DLTFYP
+683 DMAFYP
-689 YDVVTLVGSDEN
+689 YDIVTLVGSDEN
-701 INKVKPIIEIEDN
+701 INKVKPIIEVEDT
-714 ELIRERE
+714 ELIRER
-721 KHNLSLHNVKISEK
+721 KAHNMTLHSVKISRR

-744 NSMFKDKYDAMVIAI
+744 NSMFKDRYDAMVIAV
-759 QRDTEF
+759 QRGEEYI
-765 VLSPSAST
+765 LSPSAAL
-773 VFNNN
+773 VFNCD
-778 DIVWFVSSNEAANLI
+778 DIVWFVSSNDAAKMI

>member
-1 MDKED
+1 M
-6 HKEITNLQSH
+6 
-16 TFFLPSEHLEGDFLF
+16 EG
-31 HTFYFI
+31 I
-37 NFTNFTNFFLSLRK
+37 
-51 ISTMES
+51 
-57 VPALFSDLALI
+57 PALFSDLALI
-68 LITAGVTTVIFK
+68 LITAGITTVIFK

-86 VLGYIVSGFLIG
+86 VLGYIVAGFLIG

-105 VVGDATSVSTWSEIG
+105 VVGDTTSVSTWSEIG

-151 LIIMFTIGF
+151 LIIMFTTGF

-239 LSMLK
+239 LSMIK
-244 LVFFLIIWFIFGIYL
+244 LAFFLIIWFVFGIYL

-267 RKFMTEETLVIIAI
+267 RRFMTEETLVIIAI

-315 DIIHRLITPIKN
+315 DIIHKLVTPIKN
-327 LFGAIFFVSVG
+327 LFAAIFFVSVG
-338 MMVNPQILVQY
+338 MLVDPKILVEY

-357 LTVMIIKTLSATFGM
+357 LTVMIVKTLSATFGM
-372 LISGRDIQTSLKAG
+372 LISGRDIHTSLKAG

-422 ITTFFTPYIIRL
+422 VTTFFTPYIIRL

-439 EWLNPRIPE
+439 NWLNPRIPE
-448 RWKQAMTNYSQGFK
+448 KWKQAMTNYSQGFK
-462 VNENTTLTFKT
+462 VSDSTTLTFKT
-473 FVVNQ
+473 FVINQ

-488 IFALAV
+488 IFALAI
-494 ICFSAIGPFII
+494 ICYSAIGPFII
-505 KNINGLWGGVV
+505 RNIHGLWGGVT
-516 SIAVTLVILS
+516 SIAVTLAVVS

-534 KYKISL
+534 KYRISL

-548 NAFERHVIA
+548 NIFERHVIVF
-557 IIFILRYLIAITIV
+557 IFILRYIIAITVI
-571 TMIIRHFVSINIFEA
+571 TNILRHFISFNFFAAVGIA
-586 IGIAI
+586 IGISI
-591 AVSVLLA
+591 ILA

-605 FYDRLEKNFM
+605 FYDKLEKNFM

-620 RQKQASFMIPEVLQQ
+620 RQKQASFIIPEVLQQ

-640 KMTVSPLSQI
+640 KVVVSPLSRV
-650 VGKQLKDTVFR
+650 VGKHLKDTVFR
-661 PKFKVSV
+661 SQFKVSV
-668 VCVERGKNIYDLPDK
+668 VCIERGNHTYDLPDK
-683 DLTFYP
+683 DMAFYP
-689 YDVVTLVGSDEN
+689 YDIVTLVGSDEN
-701 INKVKPIIEIEDN
+701 INKVKPIIEVEDP
-714 ELIRERE
+714 ELIHERQD
-721 KHNLSLHNVKISEK
+721 HNMSLHSVKISEN
-735 SPLCHVSLL
+735 SPICHVSLL

-759 QRDTEF
+759 QRGDHF
-765 VLSPSAST
+765 ILSPSAAT
-773 VFNNN
+773 VFNCN
-778 DIVWFVSSNEAANLI
+778 DVIWFVSSVEAAKMI
-793 KQKEEI
+793 IQKEEI

>member
-1 MDKED
+1 M
-6 HKEITNLQSH
+6 
-16 TFFLPSEHLEGDFLF
+16 EG
-31 HTFYFI
+31 
-37 NFTNFTNFFLSLRK
+37 
-51 ISTMES
+51 
-57 VPALFSDLALI
+57 VPALFFDLALI
-68 LITAGVTTVIFK
+68 LITAGITTVIFK

-86 VLGYIVSGFLIG
+86 VLGYIVAGFLIG

-105 VVGDATSVSTWSEIG
+105 VVEDPSSVETWSEIG

-151 LIIMFTIGF
+151 LIIMFTTGF

-169 RMNCIFLGCMLSI
+169 KMNCIFLGCMLSI

-192 DDLKLKNEKFT
+192 DDLKLKSQKFT

-227 SVGNTFDGGELV
+227 SVGNTFNGGELV
-239 LSMLK
+239 LSMVK
-244 LVFFLIIWFIFGIYL
+244 LMFFLVIWFIFGIYL

-267 RKFMTEETLVIIAI
+267 RKFMTEETLVIIGI

-315 DIIHRLITPIKN
+315 DIIHKLVTPIKN
-327 LFGAIFFVSVG
+327 LFAAIFFVSVG
-338 MMVNPQILVQY
+338 MMVDPKILVDY

-357 LTVMIIKTLSATFGM
+357 LTIMIVKTLSATFGM
-372 LISGRDIQTSLKAG
+372 LISGRDIHTSLKAG

-422 ITTFFTPYIIRL
+422 VTTFFTPYIIRL

-439 EWLNPRIPE
+439 NWLNPRIPE
-448 RWKQAMTNYSQGFK
+448 RWKQAMTNYSEGFK
-462 VNENTTLTFKT
+462 LNDNTTLTFKA
-473 FVVNQ
+473 FVINQ

-488 IFALAV
+488 IFALAL
-494 ICFSAIGPFII
+494 ICYSAIGPFVVNNI
-505 KNINGLWGGVV
+505 KGLWGGLT
-516 SIAVTLVILS
+516 SIAITLAILA
-526 PFIWAMAF
+526 PFVWAMAF

-540 TNSRLITK
+540 TNSRLISK
-548 NAFERHVIA
+548 NLFERHVIA
-557 IIFILRYLIAITIV
+557 SIFILRYIIAIF
-571 TMIIRHFVSINIFEA
+571 IITNILRHFISINFFAA
-586 IGIAI
+586 IGIAVVI
-591 AVSVLLA
+591 SLILA
-598 FSNGIMK
+598 FSNSIMK

-620 RQKQASFMIPEVLQQ
+620 RQKQASFIIPEVLQQ

-640 KMTVSPLSQI
+640 KVIVSPLSQV
-650 VGKQLKDTVFR
+650 VGKQLKNTVFR
-661 PKFKVSV
+661 SQYKVSV
-668 VCVERGKNIYDLPDK
+668 VSIERGNTIYDLPDK
-683 DLTFYP
+683 DIVFYP
-689 YDVVTLVGSDEN
+689 YDIVTLVGSDEN
-701 INKVKPIIEIEDN
+701 INKVKPIIEVEDP
-714 ELIRERE
+714 ELIHER
-721 KHNLSLHNVKISEK
+721 KGHNMSLHSVTLSDK
-735 SPLCHVSLL
+735 SPICQVSLL
-744 NSMFKDKYDAMVIAI
+744 NSLFKDKYDAMVIAI
-759 QRDTEF
+759 QRGNDF
-765 VLSPSAST
+765 ILSPSAAT
-773 VFNNN
+773 VFHS
-778 DIVWFVSSNEAANLI
+778 DDVIWFVSTIEAAKMI
-793 KQKEEI
+793 KLKEEV

>member
-1 MDKED
+1 M
-6 HKEITNLQSH
+6 
-16 TFFLPSEHLEGDFLF
+16 EG
-31 HTFYFI
+31 I
-37 NFTNFTNFFLSLRK
+37 
-51 ISTMES
+51 
-57 VPALFSDLALI
+57 PALFSDLALI
-68 LITAGVTTVIFK
+68 LITAGITTVIFK

-86 VLGYIVSGFLIG
+86 VLGYIVAGFLIG

-105 VVGDATSVSTWSEIG
+105 VVGDTTSVSTWSEIG

-151 LIIMFTIGF
+151 LIIMFTTGF

-239 LSMLK
+239 LSMIK
-244 LVFFLIIWFIFGIYL
+244 LAFFLIIWFVFGIYL

-315 DIIHRLITPIKN
+315 DIIHKLVTPIKN
-327 LFGAIFFVSVG
+327 LFAAIFFVSVG
-338 MMVNPQILVQY
+338 MLVDPKILVEY

-357 LTVMIIKTLSATFGM
+357 LTVMIVKTLSATFGM
-372 LISGRDIQTSLKAG
+372 LISGRDIHTSLKAG

-422 ITTFFTPYIIRL
+422 VTTFFTPYIIRL

-439 EWLNPRIPE
+439 NWLNPRIPE
-448 RWKQAMTNYSQGFK
+448 KWKQAMTNYSQGFK
-462 VNENTTLTFKT
+462 VSDSTTLTFKT
-473 FVVNQ
+473 FVINQ

-488 IFALAV
+488 IFALAI
-494 ICFSAIGPFII
+494 ICYSAIGPFII
-505 KNINGLWGGVV
+505 RNIHGLWGGVT
-516 SIAVTLVILS
+516 SIAVTIAVVS

-534 KYKISL
+534 KYRISL

-548 NAFERHVIA
+548 NIFERHVIVF
-557 IIFILRYLIAITIV
+557 IFILRYIIAITVI
-571 TMIIRHFVSINIFEA
+571 TNILRHFISFNFFAAVGIA
-586 IGIAI
+586 IGISI
-591 AVSVLLA
+591 ILA

-605 FYDRLEKNFM
+605 FYDKLEKNFM

-620 RQKQASFMIPEVLQQ
+620 RQKQASFIIPEVLQQ

-640 KMTVSPLSQI
+640 KVVVSPLSRV
-650 VGKQLKDTVFR
+650 VGKHLKDTVFR
-661 PKFKVSV
+661 SQFKVSV
-668 VCVERGKNIYDLPDK
+668 VCIERGNHTYDLPDK
-683 DLTFYP
+683 DMAFYP
-689 YDVVTLVGSDEN
+689 YDIVTLVGSDEN
-701 INKVKPIIEIEDN
+701 INKVKPIIEVEDP
-714 ELIRERE
+714 ELIHERQD
-721 KHNLSLHNVKISEK
+721 HNMSLHSVKISEN
-735 SPLCHVSLL
+735 SPICHVSLL

-759 QRDTEF
+759 QRGDHF
-765 VLSPSAST
+765 ILSPSAAT
-773 VFNNN
+773 VFNCN
-778 DIVWFVSSNEAANLI
+778 DVIWFVSSVEAAKMI
-793 KQKEEI
+793 IQKEEI